1 MKRASV
7 PLALAAGLL
16 TSACAL
22 QAEDQPLSPQP
33 TQTQATEGELRRR
46 VMFGAQLAPVA
57 REIRDQQKLDGDG
70 GVVLEK
76 VFPGTTAADGDFKAG
91 DVILAIGGAK
101 LRGIPMFLQKIE
113 ESRAGDILILDVV
126 RDGVKCEK
134 RVTLKEMPRE
144 KGDGYDVEYGSVTSY
159 GARLRTIVTRPRAQG
174 RHRAVM
180 MLQGGHACFSIDN
193 PVGTPFGFTWVARN
207 LARHGYVTMRIE
219 RPGCGDSEGGPL
231 RDVDFDTELDG
242 YKQALRALKQMDF
255 VDADNVF
262 LFGHSQGGI
271 NAPLMAVEIPVR
283 GIAVF
288 GTVLGGGIEGM
299 LGQRR
304 RLAMLDGTN
313 PAEVNCDVLDQA
325 RFWFPLLVEKK
336 TPREIREQHP
346 ELPKRVWEQWV
357 TEDKFVADRPYTY
370 YHQGADKNLA
380 EAWTKVAATRLL
392 IGGEDASSKAPVEPV
407 QPRVLAIWGTSDWLV
422 DKAGNAWI
430 ADIVN
435 RVKPGNGTF
444 IALDSI
450 DHFFL
455 RTATPEESYRYFKPV
470 EGMPSTE
477 FNRNVL
483 ETLRSWLDEASG
495 RAK

>member
-1 MKRASV
+1 
-7 PLALAAGLL
+7 
-16 TSACAL
+16 
-22 QAEDQPLSPQP
+22 
-33 TQTQATEGELRRR
+33 
-46 VMFGAQLAPVA
+46 
-57 REIRDQQKLDGDG
+57 
-70 GVVLEK
+70 
-76 VFPGTTAADGDFKAG
+76 
-91 DVILAIGGAK
+91 
-101 LRGIPMFLQKIE
+101 
-113 ESRAGDILILDVV
+113 
-126 RDGVKCEK
+126 
-134 RVTLKEMPRE
+134 
-144 KGDGYDVEYGSVTSY
+144 
-159 GARLRTIVTRPRAQG
+159 
-174 RHRAVM
+174 
-180 MLQGGHACFSIDN
+180 
-193 PVGTPFGFTWVARN
+193 
-207 LARHGYVTMRIE
+207 MRIE

-231 RDVDFDTELDG
+231 RGVDFDTELDG

-255 VDADNVF
+255 VDAGNVF

-288 GTVLGGGIEGM
+288 GTVMGPGIEGM

-313 PAEVNCDVLDQA
+313 PAEVDRDVLDQA

-357 TEDKFVADRPYTY
+357 TEDKYVADRHYNY

-392 IGGEDASSKAPVEPV
+392 IGGEDASSKASVEPV

-470 EGMPSTE
+470 KGMPPTE

-483 ETLRSWLDEASG
+483 ETLRSWLDETAG